1 MELACDII
9 RRKTTRIKPRHI
21 IKKIKKLNIVQY
33 LNNSHQNFL
42 YKAKK
47 YCLSTFNYLA
57 RELFS
62 NHDDDLGYALLLAYY
77 ISSYSDDIFSI
88 KTEYENKL
96 IMASN
101 KVILYLQGTISNID
115 HEFYDTVDYYYSLYK
130 IWNSPD
136 LKKINILYD
145 TLIDSC
151 VEYKLVSI
159 APAIYNNH
167 SRTKKLN
174 YTNSLKRHQTHS
186 AKVKSFSDKMV
197 DIINTMF
204 IINNK
209 MTIKLLLQNYRQYAN
224 IKAVTDTLWKHIDD
238 ISDIRHIIL
247 IIIAELRIKIIHQS
261 YTPIDKKDIYYK
273 INIEDMIRNIR
284 NDTLTPKKING
295 IINLFTSKIQKI
307 YPNSFIATPSSSKIW
322 SDEYQNSITNIF
334 MEMFNILLRKKSK
347 IRAK

>member
-9 RRKTTRIKPRHI
+9 RRKTTRIKPRYI
-21 IKKIKKLNIVQY
+21 IGKIKKLNIVKY
-33 LNNSHQNFL
+33 LNKSHQDFL

-47 YCLSTFNYLA
+47 YCLPTFNHLA

-77 ISSYSDDIFSI
+77 ISSYSDDIFNV

-145 TLIDSC
+145 TLIDLC
-151 VEYKLVSI
+151 VKYKLVSI
-159 APAIYNNH
+159 TLAIYNDH
-167 SRTKKLN
+167 KPIKKLN
-174 YTNSLKRHQTHS
+174 YINSLKRHQTQNT
-186 AKVKSFSDKMV
+186 KIKSFSDKMI
-197 DIINTMF
+197 DIVNTMF

-209 MTIKLLLQNYRQYAN
+209 MATKLLLQNYRQYVN
-224 IKAVTDTLWKHIDD
+224 IKAITNTLWKHIDN
-238 ISDIRHIIL
+238 ISDVRHIIL

-261 YTPIDKKDIYYK
+261 YTSIDKKDMYYK
-273 INIEDMIRNIR
+273 VNIEDMIRNIR
-284 NDTLTPKKING
+284 NDTLTPKKINS
-295 IINLFTSKIQKI
+295 IINLFTAKIQKI
-307 YPNSFIATPSSSKIW
+307 YPNSFIAAPPSSKIW

-334 MEMFNILLRKKSK
+334 MAMFNILLQKNQK
-347 IRAK
+347 